1 MLAILHSGCG
11 EEKAQTAARQAVP
24 GTIVTAIQKDIP
36 LQVRIIGTVEPYSTV
51 SVKAQVSGE
60 LEAVNF
66 KEGQDLKNGDMLF
79 TIDTRLFAS
88 ELKRAEANLAKNIA
102 LAKQAEANLTK
113 ELAQAK
119 QTGQGAPFV
128 FVVRS
133 DLSVEARPV
142 VQGKTIEGEAVVEK
156 GLQPGEKVVIDGQL
170 RLVPGSKV
178 EIK

>member
-1 MLAILHSGCG
+1 MKSKCTIGSIAFMLAILHSGCG

-79 TIDTRLFAS
+79 TIDTRLFAL
-88 ELKRAEANLAKNIA
+88 ELKR
-102 LAKQAEANLTK
+102 AEANLTK
-113 ELAQAK
+113 ELAQAI
-119 QTGQGAPFV
+119 QTGQGGPFV